1 MHHRARTLYR
11 HALIALL
18 LAAMAA
24 STSIGPVAVSA
35 SSSTPSSSTSTP
47 TSPTART
54 VEGYLIT
61 WTNRDRQAR
70 GLRPLR
76 PWTALRDV
84 ATKRADTL
92 AALGTLSH
100 SAAGSLSSQLTS
112 AGVQYYAWGE
122 VLGWSSYPWGYEVAK
137 SLYGMW
143 KSSSSH
149 WSLLM
154 SSRLNYFGVGLSY
167 RWSAHATYASI
178 VFTESRD
185 HTGAR
190 AAMVDHGR
198 TGTTAWYRWRGYD
211 LLLQTHTAGLRNFDV
226 AYKVGSGTWKIIRN
240 GTTSTSIS
248 LTSRPRGH
256 CYYVKVRARDRNG
269 NVGGWTG
276 AAGVCIS

>member
-1 MHHRARTLYR
+1 MHHRDRLLYR

-18 LAAMAA
+18 LAAMAVP
-24 STSIGPVAVSA
+24 TSIGPVAVSA
-35 SSSTPSSSTSTP
+35 ASTAPSSSTSTP

-54 VEGYLIT
+54 VASYLIT

-70 GLRPLR
+70 GLRPLQ
-76 PWTALRDV
+76 PWSTLRNI

-112 AGVQYYAWGE
+112 AGVQYYSWGE
-122 VLGWSSYPWGYEVAK
+122 VLGWSSYPWGYDVAK
-137 SLYGMW
+137 SLYSMW
-143 KSSSSH
+143 KRSSSH

-154 SSRLNYFGVGLSY
+154 SSRFNYFGVGLAY

-190 AAMVDHGR
+190 AAMVDYGR

-211 LLLQTHTAGLRNFDV
+211 PHLQTHTAGLRNFDV
-226 AYKVGSGTWKIIRN
+226 AYRSDSGTWKIIRS

-248 LTSRPRGH
+248 LTSRSRGH
-256 CYYVKVRARDRNG
+256 YYYVMVRARDRNG
-269 NVGGWTG
+269 NVGSWTG
-276 AAGVCIS
+276 AARVWIP